1 MTYVRKLCSIAGVV
15 MEPFFKK
22 GLSNGRKKIQKR
34 VLFLVKDK
42 TTKTPRRKIY
52 TFNINVNRNQ

>member
-1 MTYVRKLCSIAGVV
+1 MTYVRKLCSNAGVV
-15 MEPFFKK
+15 TEPFLKK

-42 TTKTPRRKIY
+42 TTKTPRCKIY